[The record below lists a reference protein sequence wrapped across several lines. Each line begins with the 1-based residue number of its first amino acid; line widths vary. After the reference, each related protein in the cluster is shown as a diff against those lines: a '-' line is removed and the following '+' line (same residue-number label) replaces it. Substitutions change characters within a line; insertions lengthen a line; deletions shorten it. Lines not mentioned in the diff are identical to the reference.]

1 MSLKMQADI
10 NLLQAHYA
18 ELEERLEEAEA
29 QLQMV
34 NRGIHTLI
42 GGGDVMRLKL
52 FKEDRTPL
60 PRKEIPEFDFD
71 VDAEMRRIKRK
82 RTKKDKE

>member
-18 ELEERLEEAEA
+18 SLEERLEELES
-29 QLQMV
+29 QVSLI

-42 GGGDVMRLKL
+42 GGGDVKRLKL
-52 FKEDRTPL
+52 IREDRTPV
-60 PRKEIPEFDFD
+60 PRNKG
-71 VDAEMRRIKRK
+71 
-82 RTKKDKE
+82 KK

>member
-18 ELEERLEEAEA
+18 SLEERLEELEN
-29 QLQMV
+29 QVSLL

-42 GGGDVMRLKL
+42 GGGDVKRLKL
-52 FKEDRTPL
+52 IREDRTPA
-60 PRKEIPEFDFD
+60 PRNKG
-71 VDAEMRRIKRK
+71 
-82 RTKKDKE
+82 KK